1 MFDHVTKA
9 TRLENEIRD
18 LWQQYAKLQNMR
30 DAYRHNRDR
39 YNESQMAKR
48 MNILT
53 LDMNHAIRLW
63 EAETG
68 KQWTIW
74 HYHATDADPIT
85 IAAWDALGRSLN
97 AQLDMDMQGMV
108 DLWEVWRYLDTQGG
122 ELHRTD
128 RGADIRL
135 NVDDH
140 SCVPFWYQENTM
152 SIPSWLNVAAE
163 WIRQQG
169 AA

>member
-1 MFDHVTKA
+1 VYDFDSVSKA
-9 TRLENEIRD
+9 TRLENEIRE

-63 EAETG
+63 GAETG

-74 HYHATDADPIT
+74 HYRATEPDPVT
-85 IAAWDALGRSLN
+85 TAAWDTLGQSLN
-97 AQLDMDMQGMV
+97 AQLDTDMQEVV
-108 DLWEVWRYLDTQGG
+108 DVLTVWEYIKENGG
-122 ELHRTD
+122 GITR
-128 RGADIRL
+128 
-135 NVDDH
+135 
-140 SCVPFWYQENTM
+140 
-152 SIPSWLNVAAE
+152 PSVIVFPEDEAAE
-163 WIRQQG
+163 VKRFERFENGRTNANVTAAASWIRQQEG
-169 AA
+169 A